1 LFYIRLILFNEIAYV
16 IHKRHMKRHAML
28 AIRKYV
34 KSREF
39 ESMKDISQFDRIN
52 LAIDLKIS
60 FEILEKHLKLEVARY
75 RRIQKMGG
83 EKLKSLN
90 IEKLK
95 NFYKTTSNHP
105 DEDSLKYLSDQLNMD
120 RKTILKWFNNE
131 RYKNRNENKMKKILI
146 GFNSN
151 H

>member
-1 LFYIRLILFNEIAYV
+1 
-16 IHKRHMKRHAML
+16 ML

-39 ESMKDISQFDRIN
+39 EYMKDISQFDRIN

-60 FEILEKHLKLEVARY
+60 FEILEKHLKLEVARN

-120 RKTILKWFNNE
+120 RKNILKWFNIE

-146 GFNSN
+146 GINSN

>member
-1 LFYIRLILFNEIAYV
+1 
-16 IHKRHMKRHAML
+16 ML

-39 ESMKDISQFDRIN
+39 EYMKDISQFDRIN
-52 LAIDLKIS
+52 LAIDLKMS
-60 FEILEKHLKLEVARY
+60 FEILEKHLKLEVARN

-131 RYKNRNENKMKKILI
+131 RYKNRNENKMKTILI
-146 GFNSN
+146 GINSN
-151 H
+151 HLNYNFH

>member
-1 LFYIRLILFNEIAYV
+1 
-16 IHKRHMKRHAML
+16 MKRHAML

-60 FEILEKHLKLEVARY
+60 FEILEKHLKLEVARN

-131 RYKNRNENKMKKILI
+131 RYKNRNENKMKTILI
-146 GFNSN
+146 GINSN
-151 H
+151 HLNYK

>member
-1 LFYIRLILFNEIAYV
+1 
-16 IHKRHMKRHAML
+16 ML

-39 ESMKDISQFDRIN
+39 EYMKDISQFDRIN

-60 FEILEKHLKLEVARY
+60 FEILEKHLKLEVARN

-146 GFNSN
+146 GINSN
-151 H
+151 Q

>member
-1 LFYIRLILFNEIAYV
+1 
-16 IHKRHMKRHAML
+16 ML

-39 ESMKDISQFDRIN
+39 ESMKDISQFDRTN

-60 FEILEKHLKLEVARY
+60 FEILEKHLKLEVARN

-131 RYKNRNENKMKKILI
+131 RYKNRNENKMKTILI
-146 GFNSN
+146 GINSN
-151 H
+151 HLNYK

>member
-1 LFYIRLILFNEIAYV
+1 
-16 IHKRHMKRHAML
+16 ML

-39 ESMKDISQFDRIN
+39 EYMKDISQFDRIN

-60 FEILEKHLKLEVARY
+60 FEILEKHLKLEVARN

-146 GFNSN
+146 GINSN